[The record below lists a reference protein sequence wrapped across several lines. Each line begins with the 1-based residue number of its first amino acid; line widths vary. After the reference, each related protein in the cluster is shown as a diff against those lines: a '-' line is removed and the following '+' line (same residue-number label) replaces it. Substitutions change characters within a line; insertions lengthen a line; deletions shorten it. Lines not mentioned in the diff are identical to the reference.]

1 MTDGMTARER
11 AMFEAGKQK
20 AENTL
25 TGRALLIST
34 VAGVV
39 VGVLLSW
46 RWL

>member
-1 MTDGMTARER
+1 MTARER

-34 VAGVV
+34 I
-39 VGVLLSW
+39 VGVAVGMLLSW